1 MRQAFLQAPENLDA
15 LLPPGAV
22 FVAGVI
28 ALLPRDGRV
37 GSENAVALWHAD
49 GTRGAAVGKMHLV
62 PGAET
67 MLGLEHYAWVRGVIH
82 DLAGD
87 VPDLLTHEGSRTLR
101 FTDRAGAERAFGAS
115 VCFDNAY
122 DGPFTEPLEDG
133 PLDFHLVAS
142 NEAWFKGDQE
152 NDQMMAF
159 SHLAA
164 IATGR
169 SIVRA
174 TNSGV
179 TAVVGPDGKEV
190 ARLVV
195 GGRDREVAGCL
206 RADVPLPAAGERAR
220 NTIYVRTWRVWP
232 VLALVWPLVLILAAR
247 RRARGYTQGTEG

>member
-1 MRQAFLQAPENLDA
+1 M
-15 LLPPGAV
+15 
-22 FVAGVI
+22 
-28 ALLPRDGRV
+28 
-37 GSENAVALWHAD
+37 
-49 GTRGAAVGKMHLV
+49 

-67 MLGLEHYAWVRGVIH
+67 MLGLERYAWVCGVIH
-82 DLAGD
+82 DLAGY
-87 VPDLLTHEGSRTLR
+87 VPDLRTHEGSRTLR

-115 VCFDNAY
+115 ARFDNAY

-190 ARLVV
+190 ARLSSEAAIARWRAACAPTFRCRRPASAP
-195 GGRDREVAGCL
+195 GTPSMSAPGASGRCWRSFAPRADSRRPPPRPRLHARHRGLGSAGRL
-206 RADVPLPAAGERAR
+206 RARVEGNLTLPLERR
-220 NTIYVRTWRVWP
+220 
-232 VLALVWPLVLILAAR
+232 
-247 RRARGYTQGTEG
+247 